1 MSKLITLGS
10 GSSGNAYILECK
22 NETLLLECGISWD
35 KILKGLSYKLSNVV
49 GVCVSHAHG

>member
-10 GSSGNAYILECK
+10 GSSGNAYILKCE
-22 NETLLLECGISWD
+22 NESLLLECGISWD
-35 KILKGLSYKLSNVV
+35 KILKGLNYRLSNVV

>member
-10 GSSGNAYILECK
+10 GSSGNAYILECE
-22 NETLLLECGISWD
+22 NESLLLECGISWD
-35 KILKGLSYKLSNVV
+35 KILKGLNYKLLNVV